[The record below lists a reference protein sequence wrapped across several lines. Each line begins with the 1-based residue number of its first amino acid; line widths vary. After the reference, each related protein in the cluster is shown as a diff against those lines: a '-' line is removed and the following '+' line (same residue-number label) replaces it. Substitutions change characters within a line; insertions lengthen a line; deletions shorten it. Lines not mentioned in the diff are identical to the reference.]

1 MYYMHAI
8 NCFKG
13 WYKLAQYN
21 IILGH
26 RIIVYIIRQFVYHK
40 GEQIKDIK
48 YLSSNLINR
57 KKGQIAL
64 FDQLLWKMKNHVTMA
79 RI

>member
-1 MYYMHAI
+1 M
-8 NCFKG
+8 
-13 WYKLAQYN
+13 AQYN

-26 RIIVYIIRQFVYHK
+26 RIIVYIIRQFDYHK

-48 YLSSNLINR
+48 YLSSNLITR

-64 FDQLLWKMKNHVTMA
+64 FDQLFWKMKNHVTMA